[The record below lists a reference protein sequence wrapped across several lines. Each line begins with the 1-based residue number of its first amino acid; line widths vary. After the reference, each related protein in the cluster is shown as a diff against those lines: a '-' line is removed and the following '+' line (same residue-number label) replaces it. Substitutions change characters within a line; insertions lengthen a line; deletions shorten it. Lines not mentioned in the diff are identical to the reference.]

1 MNLGL
6 SAFQIRAVWPS
17 DKPVFFRESG
27 TDWAPGGW
35 DIEQT
40 IELAR
45 RLQRLGV
52 DVLDVSSG
60 GNTPQQKIKVGP
72 GYQVPLAEQV
82 RPTVVIN
89 LWIFSFGI
97 VVSAE

>member
-1 MNLGL
+1 M
-6 SAFQIRAVWPS
+6 WPS
-17 DKPVFFRESG
+17 DKPVFFRVSG

-40 IELAR
+40 IQLAR

-72 GYQVPLAEQV
+72 GYQVPLAEKV
-82 RPTVVIN
+82 RGRV
-89 LWIFSFGI
+89 
-97 VVSAE
+97 